1 MQPYISIV
9 KNLKRMKKLLIAAIC
24 LAAVNMAR
32 AQNSPLN
39 GNTGNIN
46 GVVKADTSLA
56 NLSKPIPN
64 DQLLTLN
71 DAINNRIYNSI
82 NSSLHI
88 QPITK
93 ANVDHMPVAVLK
105 GQSKMPVVKIG
116 GNSKM
121 PVAGYQ
127 VKPLLKK
134 DSMAVKP

>member
-1 MQPYISIV
+1 
-9 KNLKRMKKLLIAAIC
+9 MKIFLIPIICSAAI
-24 LAAVNMAR
+24 NTTK
-32 AQNSPLN
+32 AQTSPLN
-39 GNTGNIN
+39 SNVS

-56 NLSKPIPN
+56 KLSKPIPN

-134 DSMAVKP
+134 DSVVVTP

>member
-1 MQPYISIV
+1 
-9 KNLKRMKKLLIAAIC
+9 MKKLLIAAIC

-56 NLSKPIPN
+56 KLSKPVPN
-64 DQLLTLN
+64 DLLLTLN
-71 DAINNRIYNSI
+71 DAINNKIYNNI
-82 NSSLHI
+82 NRSLYT
-88 QPITK
+88 QPAVKSNI
-93 ANVDHMPVAVLK
+93 DHMPVAVLK

-127 VKPLLKK
+127 VKPLLKR
-134 DSMAVKP
+134 DSVVVKP

>member
-1 MQPYISIV
+1 
-9 KNLKRMKKLLIAAIC
+9 MKKLLIAAIC

-32 AQNSPLN
+32 AQTSPLK
-39 GNTGNIN
+39 GNLSDVI
-46 GVVKADTSLA
+46 KADTSSGK
-56 NLSKPIPN
+56 LSKPIPH

-71 DAINNRIYNSI
+71 DAINNKIYNSI

-116 GNSKM
+116 GASKM

-127 VKPLLKK
+127 VKPLLKR
-134 DSMAVKP
+134 DSVVVKP